1 MVGGMVR
8 EAMKTHNLNKTRVGS
23 PQKRERI
30 LEAAR
35 ALFLT
40 EGYERT
46 SVDAISAQAE
56 VSKRTVYDYFSDK
69 EAVFIAVVEAANRSL
84 MASVQAALD
93 DELTDERELGAALLG
108 FARRIATDTF
118 SSSAY
123 VLLRKLLVAEAS
135 RFPLPGQQ
143 PGDTPE
149 AKIAERFAA
158 LARAGR
164 LDATNSL
171 RAAEH
176 FIALTFLL
184 ALDHLGQNSWREL
197 GSGDV
202 AEIDPILVDGVA
214 AFLRAYAP
222 LGRLTHET
230 QSGA

>member
-1 MVGGMVR
+1 
-8 EAMKTHNLNKTRVGS
+8 MKTHSPNKTRAGS
-23 PQKRERI
+23 PQKRGRI
-30 LEAAR
+30 LEAAS

-46 SVDAISAQAE
+46 SVDAISARAE
-56 VSKRTVYDYFSDK
+56 VSKRTVYDYFGDK
-69 EAVFIAVVEAANRSL
+69 EAVFTAVVEAANESL
-84 MASVQAALD
+84 MASVQAAL
-93 DELTDERELGAALLG
+93 ESEVTDGRDLGAALLG

-123 VLLRKLLVAEAS
+123 VVLRKLLVTEAA
-135 RFPLPGQQ
+135 RFPLPGQP

-149 AKIAERFAA
+149 TRIAERFAA
-158 LARAGR
+158 LTRAGR
-164 LDATNSL
+164 LDAPNAL

-176 FIALTFLL
+176 FVALTFLL

-214 AFLRAYAP
+214 VFLRAYGP
-222 LGRLTHET
+222 RERLV
-230 QSGA
+230 